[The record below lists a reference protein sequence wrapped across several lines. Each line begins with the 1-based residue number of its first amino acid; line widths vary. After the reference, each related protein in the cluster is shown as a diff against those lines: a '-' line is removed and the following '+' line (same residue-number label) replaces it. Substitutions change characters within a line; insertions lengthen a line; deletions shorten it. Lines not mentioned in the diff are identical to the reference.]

1 MVTESLYNGP
11 QWVAAS
17 AREVVMDILTLLY
30 LNERYA
36 QTEDWIIGE
45 AIDKYVK
52 FDTELSFDTT
62 QVKIALHLLLEEDAI
77 VLTFDKY
84 ARRWYSLSNKVSGNI
99 FQGGWNRCPRFD
111 RAKAQKITVQPSKDN
126 KNAYEKEKER
136 QNAIASKSKK
146 QKEHWVYYIQW
157 DNDPE
162 FVKIGYSTSPKDRIL
177 SFLTGSPRKLRV
189 VRLEPVKSAQEEF
202 RRHQKFEKYKHKREW
217 FSYKGELKEYVESL
231 SSDPAIELWNH
242 FPVTSKN
249 DIEIEYF

>member
-84 ARRWYSLSNKVSGNI
+84 ARRWYSLSNKVSSNI

-136 QNAIASKSKK
+136 QNIAASKKRK
-146 QKEHWVYYIQW
+146 KEHWVYYIQW
-157 DNDPE
+157 ENDPS
-162 FVKIGYSTSPKDRIL
+162 FVKIGYSVSPRDRIQ
-177 SFLTGSPRKLRV
+177 SFLTGSPRKIKVLRM
-189 VRLEPVKSAQEEF
+189 EPVASVDDET
-202 RRHQKFEKYKHKREW
+202 RRHWEFKDYRHKREW
-217 FSYKGELKEYVESL
+217 FRYEGELKKYIESL
-231 SSDPAIELWNH
+231 SVRPSIELWNNL
-242 FPVTSKN
+242 PASSRD